1 MLNGKTY
8 KDPFSDHNLSGFSGY
23 VSQNLSK
30 NSNIFF
36 RYDSL
41 ISNTLDGATENWN
54 LGKDGKL
61 IILGYE
67 HLVTKG
73 FKLNLNY
80 RNYNYT
86 DNSINNKSMVFINA
100 EIKI

>member
-1 MLNGKTY
+1 MEPLRIGT
-8 KDPFSDHNLSGFSGY
+8 
-23 VSQNLSK
+23 
-30 NSNIFF
+30 
-36 RYDSL
+36 
-41 ISNTLDGATENWN
+41 W
-54 LGKDGKL
+54 KDGKL

-86 DNSINNKSMVFINA
+86 DNSINKSMVFINA